1 MGKTYID
8 TVKYLVYANVEIGGL
23 VEKPDVVGAVFG
35 QTEGLLGDD
44 LDLRELQKN
53 GRIGRIEV
61 DIVPR
66 GGKSVGK
73 IKLPSSLD
81 MVETCILA
89 AALETVDR
97 VGPCEARLAIDRI
110 EDTRST
116 KRKVLV
122 DRAKTLLKNMLL
134 HEIPESRE
142 ISEQVR
148 SEVKTSE
155 VSEYGP
161 EKLPAGPG
169 IGDADSIILVEG
181 RADVINMLK
190 NDITNVVA
198 VGGANVSPAIAKL
211 CLEKEV
217 TVFLDGDRGG
227 DIIMAELARICDID
241 FVARAPTGKE
251 VEELTRKEIIKCM
264 RSKIPFEA
272 GTTGPG
278 EEERRARY
286 RPQASQARSVYGR
299 EGMPQQNIQNEQYVS
314 PAQSGA
320 QPYGARS
327 GEQTYGANRANEP
340 AYSAPAARPNE
351 QAYGATQPS
360 APPYGAPASSYST
373 RSGDVVSG
381 RSGRTSQPFRGRGQ
395 GRNEPALNV
404 PAGPVSSAPSGMRI
418 ESAPHIESLVS
429 AVKEGMPNLP
439 NEQAASAQLSAGP
452 AQDFGAT
459 SGQTSTSEPEP
470 SLAPATPAMTHV
482 PGPLLTAL
490 DELEGSLKARFY
502 SADFT
507 MLKELPV
514 RDMIRSLESEPA
526 VFAVVFDGIITQRL
540 ADLAESKKASVLL
553 GAKLGNVFRKPASV
567 LLHTKN

>member
-97 VGPCEARLAIDRI
+97 VGPCEARLSIDKI

-122 DRAKTLLKNMLL
+122 DRAKSLLKNMLL
-134 HEIPESRE
+134 HEIPESKE

-155 VSEYGP
+155 VSDYGP

-169 IGDADSIILVEG
+169 IGEADSIILVEG
-181 RADVINMLK
+181 RADVINLLK

-227 DIIMAELARICDID
+227 DIIMAELARICEID

-251 VEELTRKEIIKCM
+251 VEELTRKEIIKCL

-278 EEERRARY
+278 EDERRARY
-286 RPQASQARSVYGR
+286 RPQASQARPVYGR
-299 EGMPQQNIQNEQYVS
+299 ESAPQQGMQQQPQSNGQYV
-314 PAQSGA
+314 PPQQSYGSNQQ
-320 QPYGARS
+320 QPF
-327 GEQTYGANRANEP
+327 
-340 AYSAPAARPNE
+340 SAPARSNE
-351 QAYGATQPS
+351 QAYGAQST
-360 APPYGAPASSYST
+360 YST

-381 RSGRTSQPFRGRGQ
+381 RSGRSSQPFRGRER
-395 GRNEPALNV
+395 GRNEQMNAPAQS
-404 PAGPVSSAPSGMRI
+404 GSFGSAPSNMRI
-418 ESAPHIESLVS
+418 ESAPPIESLVA
-429 AVKEGMPNLP
+429 AVKEGIPNLP
-439 NEQAASAQLSAGP
+439 SEQAPSQLSAGP
-452 AQDFGAT
+452 SSDFAQ
-459 SGQTSTSEPEP
+459 S
-470 SLAPATPAMTHV
+470 APASEQEAQSAPAAPALTSV
-482 PGPLLTAL
+482 PGPLLSAL

-502 SADFT
+502 SADFS

-540 ADLAESKKASVLL
+540 ADLAENKKASVLL
-553 GAKLGNVFRKPASV
+553 GAKLGNVFRKPATV

>member
-97 VGPCEARLAIDRI
+97 VGPCEARLAIDKI

-122 DRAKTLLKNMLL
+122 DRAKSLLKNMLL
-134 HEIPESRE
+134 HEIPESKE

-155 VSEYGP
+155 VSDYGP

-169 IGDADSIILVEG
+169 IADTDSIILVEG
-181 RADVINMLK
+181 RADVINLLK

-227 DIIMAELARICDID
+227 DIIMAELARICEID

-251 VEELTRKEIIKCM
+251 VEELTRKEIIKCL

-278 EEERRARY
+278 EDERRARY

-299 EGMPQQNIQNEQYVS
+299 EGVPQNMQGQGMQAQQQSNGQYVPQQ
-314 PAQSGA
+314 QSYGSNQQ
-320 QPYGARS
+320 QPYGAPTRP
-327 GEQTYGANRANEP
+327 GEQ
-340 AYSAPAARPNE
+340 
-351 QAYGATQPS
+351 
-360 APPYGAPASSYST
+360 PYGAQSTYST

-381 RSGRTSQPFRGRGQ
+381 RSGRSQQQFRGRDR
-395 GRNEPALNV
+395 GRNEQTNAPAQS
-404 PAGPVSSAPSGMRI
+404 GSFAPSNMRI
-418 ESAPHIESLVS
+418 ESAPPIESLVA
-429 AVKEGMPNLP
+429 AVKEGIPNLP
-439 NEQAASAQLSAGP
+439 SEQAPGQLSSGAEQNFAAPSSP
-452 AQDFGAT
+452 APA
-459 SGQTSTSEPEP
+459 SEPESP
-470 SLAPATPAMTHV
+470 ASAPAAPALTSV

-490 DELEGSLKARFY
+490 DEMEGTLKARFY
-502 SADFT
+502 SPDFSV
-507 MLKELPV
+507 LKELPV

-540 ADLAESKKASVLL
+540 ADLAEGKKASVLL
-553 GAKLGNVFRKPASV
+553 GAKLGNVFRKPATV
-567 LLHTKN
+567 LLHTKA